1 MKSLTLGFFYVA
13 GISWA
18 LAEACIIAANGDW
31 TPLIIFLVGF
41 ILMFATLGCV
51 PLSNEKVDFLGG
63 IFAILL
69 ALGLV
74 FFTFHTAMIG
84 SVGLAIIKGIFA
96 IGFAIVG
103 LISMMIP
110 SSKAAH

>member
-1 MKSLTLGFFYVA
+1 MKSLTLGFFYIA

-31 TPLIIFLVGF
+31 TPLIIFLAAFV
-41 ILMFATLGCV
+41 LMFSTLGCV
-51 PLSNEKVDFLGG
+51 PLSNQKVDFLGG

-74 FFTFHTAMIG
+74 FFTFHTAMTGAI
-84 SVGLAIIKGIFA
+84 GLAIIKGIFA
-96 IGFAIVG
+96 FGFVLVG
-103 LISMMIP
+103 LITMIP